1 MLARA
6 RIALIGLSVLGTATE
21 ARADVSSWLFAGG
34 GASVVNRSGSTGDV
48 AGSLQLDAGM
58 GSSPAHAVAVGGLVR
73 TRTRFGDGTDLGGYV
88 RTATGGF
95 VRGSWGGALD
105 LGGFGRFWGQTAPG
119 YGGTL
124 SLGAPW
130 GITLGLDA
138 ARDTQGLT
146 TFALVL
152 GIDLARMS
160 VYRSTGLS
168 WMPNPFPSPRSEAR

>member
-1 MLARA
+1 M
-6 RIALIGLSVLGTATE
+6 RISVALVVLSLISIAAD

-34 GASVVNRSGSTGDV
+34 GVSGLYRSGQNGDV
-48 AGSLQLDAGM
+48 AGAMQLDVGM
-58 GSSPAHAVAVGGLVR
+58 GSTPAAPVAVGGLFR
-73 TRTRFGDGTDLGGYV
+73 TRTRFGDGTDLALFI

-105 LGGFGRFWGQTAPG
+105 LGGYERWWGQAAPG

-138 ARDTQGLT
+138 AHDTKGVS

-152 GIDLARMS
+152 GVDLARMS
-160 VYRSTGLS
+160 VYRSTGLG
-168 WMPNPFPSPRSEAR
+168 WMPNPFPSPRREGQ